1 METGK
6 IILSENGVFIYP
18 VNGTVWLTQ
27 YQIAHLFGA
36 FTSTIG
42 SNIRSIFKTG
52 LLNREEVMRELEG
65 DSGTIS
71 ELYNLEMITALA
83 FRIPTE
89 QTELFRAWILE
100 RALSKTVVW
109 KLPLQNAILH

>member
-6 IILSENGVFIYP
+6 IILSENGVSIYP
-18 VNGTVWLTQ
+18 VNGTVWLSQ
-27 YQIAHLFGA
+27 YQIAHFFGA
-36 FTSTIG
+36 FVSTIG
-42 SNIRSIFKTG
+42 SNIRSIFKTS

-65 DSGTIS
+65 DVGTIS

-83 FRIPTE
+83 FRIRTE
-89 QTELFRAWILE
+89 QTEIFRAWILE

-109 KLPLQNAILH
+109 RLPLQNTMLH